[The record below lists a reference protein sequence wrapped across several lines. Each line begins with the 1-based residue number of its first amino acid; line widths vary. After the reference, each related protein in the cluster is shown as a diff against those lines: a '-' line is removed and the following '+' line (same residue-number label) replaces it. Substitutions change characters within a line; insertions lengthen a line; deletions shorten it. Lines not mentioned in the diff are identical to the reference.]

1 MGCCLVSVPGS
12 LQNCCFCKHL
22 DGTLQGLV
30 CEMRKARHSLI
41 HQWLRHATQTSEIA
55 EASCSRC
62 WQAGKYWFIPGST
75 RDQPCR
81 WWGSM
86 HFHLRECRISTTLL
100 WFLQFK
106 CLPAWPRQV
115 VWWVQL
121 WHCPEDPP
129 SLPPSHPPGVSLGQT
144 GAVIHGGRWVVTHD
158 MPLNTSFISGDPP
171 VTKGWPSAFCLLLHQ
186 GSDL

>member
-1 MGCCLVSVPGS
+1 METGRITTCRCLWVVVWCRFQVHSKIVASADIWMGHCRDL
-12 LQNCCFCKHL
+12 F
-22 DGTLQGLV
+22 

-55 EASCSRC
+55 KASCSRC
-62 WQAGKYWFIPGST
+62 WQAGKDWFIPDST
-75 RDQPCR
+75 RDQSCR

-86 HFHLRECRISTTLL
+86 HFHLRECRISTPLL

-144 GAVIHGGRWVVTHD
+144 GAVDGLGEEPRKVSYQTYMGVD
-158 MPLNTSFISGDPP
+158 GL
-171 VTKGWPSAFCLLLHQ
+171 
-186 GSDL
+186 